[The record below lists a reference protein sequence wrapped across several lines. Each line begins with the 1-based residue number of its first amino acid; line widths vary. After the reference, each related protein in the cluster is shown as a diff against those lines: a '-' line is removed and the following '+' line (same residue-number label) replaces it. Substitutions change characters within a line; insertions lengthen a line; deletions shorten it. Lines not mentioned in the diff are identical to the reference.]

1 MSDIHM
7 KNRWLGSTMSGD
19 NDAVIAALVDALP
32 MTDSLDA
39 DGMKRMET
47 ARGLMAELF
56 ARGISIQQFHKESGI
71 TGFPVDPK
79 QPGMEK
85 QQIQG
90 SPCYYCFWLLDK
102 DPAVAAKAVQNLL
115 AYRKARAE
123 GYADQMTLQL
133 VIDIDSDNK
142 QFPMPYDAGLSTHAI
157 CTEFSLADV
166 ESQFDAIQAACAK
179 IAKLS
184 VNKVRLILGTFGPGE
199 FAGYSTHSM
208 FSKRV
213 PYAVGTEWLM
223 FKNIHR
229 RAGKYGWFWRWVARR
244 EERAED
250 AYIAREQEEMRR
262 MQEQFQREQEQ
273 AQQAGQQ

>member
-19 NDAVIAALVDALP
+19 DDAVIAALVEALP

-39 DGMKRMET
+39 DGMKHMET

-56 ARGISIQQFHKESGI
+56 TRGVSLQRFQKESGI

-85 QQIQG
+85 QRIQG
-90 SPCYYCFWLLDK
+90 TPIYYCFWLLDK
-102 DPAVAAKAVQNLL
+102 DPAVAARALQNMLTH
-115 AYRKARAE
+115 RKGLMQ
-123 GYADQMTLQL
+123 GYANQMMLQL

-142 QFPMPYDAGLSTHAI
+142 EYPMPYDAGLSTHAI
-157 CTEFSLADV
+157 CSEFSLEDV
-166 ESQFDAIQAACAK
+166 ESQFGAIHAACEK
-179 IAKLS
+179 IARLS
-184 VNKVRLILGTFGPGE
+184 VNNIRVVLGSFGPGE
-199 FAGYSTHSM
+199 FDGLSTHSM

-213 PYAVGTEWLM
+213 PYAVGTEWIM

-262 MQEQFQREQEQ
+262 MQEQ